1 MEEKQNNKESKTR
14 TSITIDPSVLNAA
27 RKHCE
32 SSNISVSSFIEN
44 CLAKE
49 LGVTVAATAVSAS

>member
-32 SSNISVSSFIEN
+32 GSNISVSSFIEN

-49 LGVTVAATAVSAS
+49 LGVSTATAVSAS

>member
-32 SSNISVSSFIEN
+32 NANVSVSSFIEN

-49 LGVTVAATAVSAS
+49 LGVVAPVSVVSSS